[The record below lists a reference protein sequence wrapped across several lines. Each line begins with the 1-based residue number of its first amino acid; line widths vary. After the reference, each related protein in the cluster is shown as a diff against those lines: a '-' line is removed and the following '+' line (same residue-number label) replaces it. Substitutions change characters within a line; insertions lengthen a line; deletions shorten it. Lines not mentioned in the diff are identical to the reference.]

1 MHRSL
6 GVQQSVE
13 RITCP
18 RMGHQGHGGSI
29 LDALVIDVPRHRLP
43 LYLACPFCDASSEK
57 DLAERGNS
65 TAWSMSCPVKCRQ
78 CSVVVPAGDLR
89 WKYRLSLKV

>member
-1 MHRSL
+1 
-6 GVQQSVE
+6 
-13 RITCP
+13 
-18 RMGHQGHGGSI
+18 MGHQGGRQRGTI

-57 DLAERGNS
+57 DLAERGNNS
-65 TAWSMSCPVKCRQ
+65 TAWSLSCPVKCRQ